1 MQKKIPETEQDKQLA
16 TLIAQA
22 GQDARNK
29 RKSSLSAHNKK
40 LRDIVEKAA
49 ERLNITR

>member
-1 MQKKIPETEQDKQLA
+1 MQKKIPEIEQDVQLA

-22 GQDARNK
+22 GQEARNK

-40 LRDIVEKAA
+40 IRDIVEKAA
-49 ERLNITR
+49 GRLNIKR

>member
-1 MQKKIPETEQDKQLA
+1 MQKKIPATEQDVQLA

-29 RKSSLSAHNKK
+29 RKSSLSEHSKK

-49 ERLNITR
+49 GRLNIKQ